1 MSKPSFKV
9 RFKAFL
15 ATLWIKSLRIRLKTP
30 ESFGP
35 GILGIWHKDLLASA
49 AAFKK
54 WGVHTLISESNDGD
68 LFAAIVQN
76 LGYAVT
82 RGSSTHGA
90 TNVRHLLMP
99 LKEGRFVG
107 MALDGPRGPALEV
120 KQGSKWLAQSSGR
133 PLWLISTKY
142 GPHITLK
149 TWDKFVLPLPLTSI
163 DIEIKLSL

>member
-1 MSKPSFKV
+1 MSKQSFKV

-15 ATLWIKSLRIRLKTP
+15 ITLWIKSLRIRLKKP
-30 ESFGP
+30 ESFEP

-49 AAFKK
+49 AAFKN
-54 WGVHTLISESNDGD
+54 WGVHTLISESNDGA

-76 LGYAVT
+76 LGYTVT

-90 TNVRHLLMP
+90 TNVRHLLKP

-120 KQGSKWLAQSSGR
+120 KQGSPWLAKSSNR
-133 PLWLISTKY
+133 PLWIINAQY